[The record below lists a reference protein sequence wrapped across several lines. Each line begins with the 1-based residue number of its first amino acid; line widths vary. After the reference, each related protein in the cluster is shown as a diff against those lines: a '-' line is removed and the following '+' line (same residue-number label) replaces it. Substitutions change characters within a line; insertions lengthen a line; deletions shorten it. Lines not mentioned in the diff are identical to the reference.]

1 VTRFLNFAAAHFLAV
16 LLETT
21 VTALQQ
27 LKYIQIKGGSK
38 MFIINAI
45 ENLLG
50 NISKNKDLI
59 LSIIVVSIILGII
72 GGLIVAPWF
81 I

>member
-1 VTRFLNFAAAHFLAV
+1 
-16 LLETT
+16 
-21 VTALQQ
+21 
-27 LKYIQIKGGSK
+27 

-59 LSIIVVSIILGII
+59 LSIITLSIILGII
-72 GGLIVAPWF
+72 GGLIIAPWF

>member
-1 VTRFLNFAAAHFLAV
+1 
-16 LLETT
+16 
-21 VTALQQ
+21 
-27 LKYIQIKGGSK
+27 
-38 MFIINAI
+38 MFIINTI

-59 LSIIVVSIILGII
+59 LSVIVISIILGIV